1 MSVARRILTVVTTA
15 ALIAGCTDP
24 TGMTPREAIGP
35 RFGKVSTTLSV
46 TATSPSQATLD
57 TTLDVTVSGS
67 GFDSGSQAQWLLSG
81 NSDPRVRTNSTHFV
95 SSTSLVANIT
105 IAKDAIP
112 SSYDVAVTT
121 TTGKKGIG
129 TELFTVLPMQEMSSP
144 AGSSNAWSAAANGDV
159 VGARAGGCN
168 SSMLPVIWPGAGAPV
183 DLPLI
188 APWCN
193 GIANFVNS
201 SGVMVGRLNLGTNST
216 VPVRWLPS
224 GSGGYTVEAMGLLPD
239 GSSPDL
245 MGMNDSGYVV
255 GNHNGAPGSR
265 PYWWSRESGWSP
277 ITIVTGATDCY
288 ANAINSVGEISGS
301 CAIGGVLSAVFWSSR
316 FASPTL
322 LPRLPGS
329 SLRFSA
335 MGMNNLGVV
344 VGQGYSNAK
353 GNQGGY
359 TGIRWTRT
367 GSAWSIETLPGLSA
381 GGSQPR
387 TVNDA
392 GWIVGT
398 GWVGTDKNHAFVIAP
413 GQAIRDLGSLGT
425 ESWVMGM
432 SPGASGSPL
441 VAGVSNVG
449 TVKRATIWRP

>member
-1 MSVARRILTVVTTA
+1 MPVSRCILTVVTST
-15 ALIAGCTDP
+15 ALIAGCADP
-24 TGMTPREAIGP
+24 TGMTSRETMGP

-57 TTLDVTVSGS
+57 TTLDVKVSGS
-67 GFDSGSQAQWLLSG
+67 GFDAGSQAQWLLSG
-81 NSDPRVRTNSTHFV
+81 NSDPRVRTNSTLFV

-129 TELFTVLPMQEMSSP
+129 TELFTVLAMQEMSSP

-168 SSMLPVIWPGAGAPV
+168 SSMLPVIWPAAGAPV

-216 VPVRWLPS
+216 VPVRWLPN
-224 GSGGYTVEAMGLLPD
+224 GSDYSVEPMGLLPD

-255 GNHNGAPGSR
+255 ANHNGSPGSR
-265 PYWWSRESGWSP
+265 PYWWSRDSGWLP
-277 ITIVTGATDCY
+277 IATVTGASDCY
-288 ANAINSVGEISGS
+288 ANAINTVGEISGS
-301 CAIGGVLSAVFWSSR
+301 CAISGVLTAVFWSSR
-316 FASPTL
+316 FAIPTL

-329 SLRFSA
+329 TLRFTA
-335 MGMNNLGVV
+335 MGLNNLGVV
-344 VGQGYSNAK
+344 VGDGYSFAK
-353 GNQGGY
+353 SGQATY
-359 TGIRWTRT
+359 TGARWTRT
-367 GSAWSIETLPGLSA
+367 GSTWSIETLPGLSA
-381 GGSQPR
+381 GGSQPKS
-387 TVNDA
+387 VNDA

-398 GWVGTDKNHAFVIAP
+398 GWVGSDKNHAFVIAP
-413 GQAIRDLGSLGT
+413 GQPIRDLGSLGT

-432 SPGASGSPL
+432 SPGSAGPGF
-441 VAGVSNVG
+441 VVGVSSVG
-449 TVKRATIWRP
+449 TVKRATLWRP

>member
-1 MSVARRILTVVTTA
+1 MPVSRCILTVVTST
-15 ALIAGCTDP
+15 ALIAGCADP
-24 TGMTPREAIGP
+24 TGMTSRETMGP

-57 TTLDVTVSGS
+57 TTLDVKVSGS

-129 TELFTVLPMQEMSSP
+129 TELFTVLAMQEMSSP

-168 SSMLPVIWPGAGAPV
+168 SSMLPVIWPAAGAPV

-216 VPVRWLPS
+216 VPVLWLPN
-224 GSGGYTVEAMGLLPD
+224 GSDYSVEPMGLLPD

-255 GNHNGAPGSR
+255 ANHNGSPGSR
-265 PYWWSRESGWSP
+265 PYWWSRDSGWLP
-277 ITIVTGATDCY
+277 IATVTGASDCY
-288 ANAINSVGEISGS
+288 ANAINTVGEISGS
-301 CAIGGVLSAVFWSSR
+301 CAISGVLTAVFWSSR
-316 FASPTL
+316 FAIPTL

-329 SLRFSA
+329 TLRFSA
-335 MGMNNLGVV
+335 MGLNNLGVV
-344 VGQGYSNAK
+344 VGDGYSFAK
-353 GNQGGY
+353 SGQATY
-359 TGIRWTRT
+359 TGARWTRT
-367 GSAWSIETLPGLSA
+367 GSTWSIETLPGLSA
-381 GGSQPR
+381 GGSQPKS
-387 TVNDA
+387 VNDA

-398 GWVGTDKNHAFVIAP
+398 GWVGSDKNHAFVIAP
-413 GQAIRDLGSLGT
+413 GQPIRDLGSLGT

-432 SPGASGSPL
+432 SPGSAGPGF
-441 VAGVSNVG
+441 VVGVSNVG
-449 TVKRATIWRP
+449 TVKRATLWRP

>member
-1 MSVARRILTVVTTA
+1 MPVSRCILTVVTST
-15 ALIAGCTDP
+15 ALIAGCADP
-24 TGMTPREAIGP
+24 TGMTSRETMGP

-57 TTLDVTVSGS
+57 TTLDVKVSGS

-129 TELFTVLPMQEMSSP
+129 TELFTVLAMQEMSSP

-168 SSMLPVIWPGAGAPV
+168 SSMLPVIWPAAGAPV

-216 VPVRWLPS
+216 VPVRWLPN
-224 GSGGYTVEAMGLLPD
+224 GSDYLVEPMGLLPD

-255 GNHNGAPGSR
+255 ANHNGSPGSR
-265 PYWWSRESGWSP
+265 PYWWSRDSGWLP
-277 ITIVTGATDCY
+277 IATVTGASDCY
-288 ANAINSVGEISGS
+288 ANAINTVGEISGS
-301 CAIGGVLSAVFWSSR
+301 CAISGVLTAVFWSSR
-316 FASPTL
+316 FAIPTL

-329 SLRFSA
+329 TLRFSA
-335 MGMNNLGVV
+335 MGLNNLGVV
-344 VGQGYSNAK
+344 VGDGYSFAK
-353 GNQGGY
+353 SGQATY
-359 TGIRWTRT
+359 TGARWTRT
-367 GSAWSIETLPGLSA
+367 GSTWSIETLPGLSA
-381 GGSQPR
+381 GGSQPKS
-387 TVNDA
+387 VNDA

-398 GWVGTDKNHAFVIAP
+398 GWVGSDKNHAFVIAP
-413 GQAIRDLGSLGT
+413 GQPIRDLGSLGT

-432 SPGASGSPL
+432 SPGSAGPGF
-441 VAGVSNVG
+441 VVGVSNVG
-449 TVKRATIWRP
+449 TVKRATLWRP

>member
-1 MSVARRILTVVTTA
+1 
-15 ALIAGCTDP
+15 
-24 TGMTPREAIGP
+24 
-35 RFGKVSTTLSV
+35 
-46 TATSPSQATLD
+46 
-57 TTLDVTVSGS
+57 
-67 GFDSGSQAQWLLSG
+67 
-81 NSDPRVRTNSTHFV
+81 
-95 SSTSLVANIT
+95 
-105 IAKDAIP
+105 
-112 SSYDVAVTT
+112 
-121 TTGKKGIG
+121 
-129 TELFTVLPMQEMSSP
+129 
-144 AGSSNAWSAAANGDV
+144 
-159 VGARAGGCN
+159 
-168 SSMLPVIWPGAGAPV
+168 
-183 DLPLI
+183 
-188 APWCN
+188 
-193 GIANFVNS
+193 
-201 SGVMVGRLNLGTNST
+201 
-216 VPVRWLPS
+216 
-224 GSGGYTVEAMGLLPD
+224 LPD

-432 SPGASGSPL
+432 SPGASGPPL